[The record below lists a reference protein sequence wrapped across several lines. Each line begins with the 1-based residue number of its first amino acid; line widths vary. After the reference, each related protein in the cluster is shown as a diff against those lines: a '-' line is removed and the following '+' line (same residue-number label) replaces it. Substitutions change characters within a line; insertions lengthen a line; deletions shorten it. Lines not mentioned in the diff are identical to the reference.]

1 MAKPNIELNESLLL
15 SNDLHNTEKQ
25 LLNEWKRF
33 RQVSLNNY
41 DPNFKSTIMSKL
53 FQVGKNV
60 STTVSTSSSSSTDN
74 KKTILVDDGDND
86 NCNNNN
92 NNAGQQNLESQTK
105 QQTPKMNR

>member
-1 MAKPNIELNESLLL
+1 MAKPNIQLDESLLL
-15 SNDLHNTEKQ
+15 SNDLQDTEKQ

-41 DPNFKSTIMSKL
+41 DPNFKSTILNKL
-53 FQVGKNV
+53 FQVAKNT
-60 STTVSTSSSSSTDN
+60 STTSTVSSSSLID

-92 NNAGQQNLESQTK
+92 AGQQNLESQAK
-105 QQTPKMNR
+105 QQTPKMNK